1 MLITD
6 VNNLNEMEVKINM
19 PLVKAPKMK
28 KVKTNFSKPRKPRS
42 DKFGVKPV
50 KAKRGSKF
58 KLPFKDI

>member
-1 MLITD
+1 
-6 VNNLNEMEVKINM
+6 MEVKINM